1 MKIHCFNKID
11 LSKALTNSS
20 IQVGNELIKVAFKDA
35 EVPDKPDLVFIS
47 KWTYNCKA
55 TSADI
60 KNALFD
66 LGVPVILI
74 DNVSKEIIVEFQPK
88 DPL

>member
-1 MKIHCFNKID
+1 MKIHCFNKVD
-11 LSKALTNSS
+11 LAKALTNSS
-20 IQVGNELIKVAFKDA
+20 VQVGNELIKVAFKDV
-35 EVPDKPDLVFIS
+35 EVPSKPDLVFIS

-66 LGVPVILI
+66 LGVPVVLI
-74 DNVSKEIIVEFQPK
+74 DNDTKEVVVEFQPK
-88 DPL
+88 NHL